1 MRREERRGSV
11 TSGFSQSTA
20 RKRVGIVAIM
30 RRISGAR
37 WDAREGSVMIDSTL
51 FSSAAKKLVDSAST
65 TNSSHRTPAE
75 IVDLE

>member
-1 MRREERRGSV
+1 MKREERRGSV
-11 TSGFSQSTA
+11 TSGFLQCTA

-51 FSSAAKKLVDSAST
+51 CSSAAKKLADSAST
-65 TNSSHRTPAE
+65 TNSSYRTPAE